1 MCPRLPT
8 VPWELYLW
16 TVMHCGTGA
25 VKRDKG
31 IKQELSFRKDP
42 IHLAGTQR
50 PVHVTSPDSPR
61 TESGLEA
68 SDCSSL
74 GCNTE
79 YRLKALFNF
88 TVQNMHTLMETFSWD
103 ILIEVQTQRQQMAPL
118 CLESSEFLLNRK
130 HGESLFYDTCFLC
143 RGWNVDSIC
152 TNVKKGFI

>member
-1 MCPRLPT
+1 
-8 VPWELYLW
+8 
-16 TVMHCGTGA
+16 MHCGTGA

-103 ILIEVQTQRQQMAPL
+103 ILIKVQTQRQQMAPL
-118 CLESSEFLLNRK
+118 CLESSEFLLN
-130 HGESLFYDTCFLC
+130 T
-143 RGWNVDSIC
+143 
-152 TNVKKGFI
+152 VKVYFMTPVFSAGVETLKVFSQM